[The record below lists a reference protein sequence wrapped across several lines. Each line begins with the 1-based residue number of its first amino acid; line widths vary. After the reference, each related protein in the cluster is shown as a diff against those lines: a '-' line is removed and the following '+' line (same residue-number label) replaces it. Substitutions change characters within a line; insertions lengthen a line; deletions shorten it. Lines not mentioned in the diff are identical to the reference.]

1 MPTIQGT
8 FLKIFKTNCDLQ
20 VNYEW
25 TKNELWVNDEWIMI
39 KLQVMLTM
47 VILVN
52 IGVHNAN
59 LEKWSL

>member
-1 MPTIQGT
+1 MPFMQGT
-8 FLKIFKTNCDLQ
+8 FLRIFKTDYELQ

-52 IGVHNAN
+52 ICVHNTN